1 MVELNDVR
9 GINAKTADEILKRS
23 AMIEKL
29 TRQLM
34 LVKEKRDDSSGLM
47 PNVFE
52 VLLELH
58 DQMVNDEDK
67 RLIREKGRD
76 LRQMLDRA

>member
-1 MVELNDVR
+1 
-9 GINAKTADEILKRS
+9 
-23 AMIEKL
+23 
-29 TRQLM
+29 
-34 LVKEKRDDSSGLM
+34 M

-67 RLIREKGRD
+67 RLIREK
-76 LRQMLDRA
+76 RARFKTNDG